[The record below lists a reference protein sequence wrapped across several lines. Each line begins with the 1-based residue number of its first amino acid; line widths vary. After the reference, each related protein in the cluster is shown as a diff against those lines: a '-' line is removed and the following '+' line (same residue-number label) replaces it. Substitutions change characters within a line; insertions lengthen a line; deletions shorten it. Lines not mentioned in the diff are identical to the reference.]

1 MVDELSSEHI
11 LSGLKVSD
19 QNIFG
24 CYVTFF
30 DKEEIFVSL
39 KNKTLEIVHKSTQPI
54 DIASN
59 VIKCELSDLTMYVKT
74 GHIVGKSSVLNGVDV
89 MILENRYGVG
99 HAWLIRNQGKGI
111 KSN

>member
-1 MVDELSSEHI
+1 MVDKLSSEHI

-59 VIKCELSDLTMYVKT
+59 VIKCELSDLTTYVKT
-74 GHIVGKSSVLNGVDV
+74 GHIVGESSVLNV
-89 MILENRYGVG
+89 
-99 HAWLIRNQGKGI
+99 
-111 KSN
+111 